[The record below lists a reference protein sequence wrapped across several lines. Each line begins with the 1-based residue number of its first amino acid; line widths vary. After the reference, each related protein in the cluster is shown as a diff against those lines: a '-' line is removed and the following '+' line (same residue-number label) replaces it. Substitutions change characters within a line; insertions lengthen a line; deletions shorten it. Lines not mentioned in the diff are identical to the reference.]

1 MLSHAG
7 LPQSLWAEAV
17 TTACYLV
24 NRSPSTAIECK
35 TPEEVWSGKP
45 PQYDHLRLF
54 GCPAYVHVR
63 QNKLE
68 PRALK
73 CVFLGYG
80 DGVKGYRLWCKD
92 FKPPK
97 VIISRDVTFDEM
109 TIITPTCRQLVEAP
123 TSGEVSTGD
132 GSEAEQ
138 VAQRVTFEVETPV
151 TESTIVDSQ
160 QQQQPLSSE
169 SASVFMEAQ
178 MRQSSN

>member
-1 MLSHAG
+1 MPGYHRVFG
-7 LPQSLWAEAV
+7 QAV

-24 NRSPSTAIECK
+24 NRSPSTAIDCK

-45 PQYDHLRLF
+45 PQYDHLKVF
-54 GCPAYVHVR
+54 GCPAYAHIR

-92 FKPPK
+92 AKPPK
-97 VIISRDVTFDEM
+97 VIVSRDVTFDEM
-109 TIITPTCRQLVEAP
+109 AIVTLACRQLDEAS
-123 TSGEVSTGD
+123 TSGGASPGG
-132 GSEAEQ
+132 GSEAER
-138 VAQRVTFEVETPV
+138 VAERVTFEVETPV

-160 QQQQPLSSE
+160 
-169 SASVFMEAQ
+169 
-178 MRQSSN
+178 